1 MDSTIVATEKS
12 THKVEVFTLGELRKH
27 EGADTLSLISIGE
40 TDYSYVGKTDD
51 WKGRVGQNVAWIPP
65 DSLVNVSYPEFAFL
79 AADAKYDE
87 NGNKGGQY
95 ARIKAKKL
103 RGVVSYGL
111 MVPFDGPICDDAAEI
126 LGVRHYEAPL
136 DGGGKGNVSGEDAA
150 PPSGNFPKYDVD
162 AFLKYG
168 RNVFVE
174 GEPVF
179 VTEKI
184 HGANARYVFTNK
196 TDDSGHTEGMI
207 NCGSRNLWKKEFSS
221 PPKLS
226 LDELKAR
233 IGDDVKAQEV
243 FDRAV
248 TNFKPKRSL
257 WWVALESTPQLRK
270 FCEENP
276 GYAVYGEVFGQV
288 QNLKYGAKNGEV
300 WFRAFDILAPDGRWL
315 DADEFLQICRTN
327 GIPHVPVL
335 HESLPFDFEE
345 LVSLAQGSSLI
356 EGANHIKEGV
366 VVRPVKERW
375 DKRLGRVNLKIIN
388 PKYLEL

>member
-12 THKVEVFTLGELRKH
+12 THKVEVFVLSELKKH
-27 EGADTLSLISIGE
+27 EGADTLILIKIGD
-40 TDYSYVGKTDD
+40 TDYSYVGKTED
-51 WKGRVGQNVAWIPP
+51 WKDRVGKNVAWIPP
-65 DSLVNVSYPEFAFL
+65 DSLVDTRRPEFAFL
-79 AADAKYDE
+79 MSEAKYDE
-87 NGNKGGQY
+87 NSNKGGFY

-111 MVPFDGPICDDAAEI
+111 MVPYEIGSGEATEI
-126 LGVRHYEAPL
+126 LGIKHYEAPL
-136 DGGGKGNVSGEDAA
+136 DNSGGKGNVSGEDAEA
-150 PPSGNFPKYDVD
+150 PSGSFPKYDVD

-168 RNVFVE
+168 RNVFSV

-196 TDDSGHTEGMI
+196 IDKDGVAIGTM

-221 PPKLS
+221 PPNLT

-243 FDRAV
+243 FDRIV
-248 TNFKPKRSL
+248 NNFKPKRSL

-270 FCEENP
+270 YCEANP
-276 GYAVYGEVFGQV
+276 GFAVYGEVYGQV
-288 QNLKYGAKNGEV
+288 QNLKYGAKANEV
-300 WFRAFDILAPDGRWL
+300 WFRAFDILQPNGCWM
-315 DADEFLQICRTN
+315 DAEQFLQVCKQHD
-327 GIPHVPVL
+327 IPHVPVL
-335 HESLPFDFEE
+335 HESLPFDFDK
-345 LVSLAQGSSLI
+345 LVSLAQGNSLI
-356 EGANHIKEGV
+356 PGANNIREGV
-366 VVRPVKERW
+366 VVKPVRERW

-388 PKYLEL
+388 PSYLQL